1 MYHYVDDVVMGYEQ
15 INIKIILSISTDVM
29 WMILSVFSTMSLK
42 LYSSFN
48 ISVLNMLVLGVER
61 SGKEL

>member
-15 INIKIILSISTDVM
+15 INIKILLSISTDVM